1 MPLPKLVIAIVCLVV
16 ALSAC
21 NNSASSSSVSGGATS
36 SSASASEAQ
45 QEVLLSGAT
54 GLAELAGDKVEIKE
68 GSVFVNGASFGPV
81 PDGAA
86 VKYQVNAQGRTLFVG
101 AERRSVQK

>member
-1 MPLPKLVIAIVCLVV
+1 MPLPRLAIAVVCLV

-21 NNSASSSSVSGGATS
+21 NNSASSSSASGSATS
-36 SSASASEAQ
+36 SSASASGAQ
-45 QEVLLSGAT
+45 LEVLLSGAT

-68 GSVFVNGASFGPV
+68 GTVFVNGASFGPV
-81 PDGAA
+81 PDGAT

-101 AERRSVQK
+101 AERRSAQK